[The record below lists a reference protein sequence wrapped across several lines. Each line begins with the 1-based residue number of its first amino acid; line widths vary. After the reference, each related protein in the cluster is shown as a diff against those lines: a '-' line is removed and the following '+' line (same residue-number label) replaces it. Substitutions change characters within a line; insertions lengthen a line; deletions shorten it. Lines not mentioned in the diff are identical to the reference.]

1 MQAASGAG
9 GKGWEILSY
18 TDKISQTRD
27 YTNSVTGTVTHNGY
41 WPASNLDSLPWP
53 YNNDRAGGS
62 SAITATWAPSTIP
75 WHRFGQMG
83 RRAFDDH
90 TETDSG
96 ANTRTELGDGDGWYK
111 AAYNKTKLTK
121 VALVGNEGTVDLEE
135 PTNSTNHLVYD
146 LVGTS
151 GNTTDA
157 DAGTGDYTVI
167 SLIQTLSQY
176 NQDNATWHS
185 AGNVAAD
192 ATNNHLLFNGPDSRN
207 FTSGGGAQTQAAYS
221 GVCTS
226 AAGKMHPMGK
236 NSTTF
241 ERSEY
246 PNLFAFWAINV
257 DSDHDTQVCV
267 AFHAG
272 GTGNTYGGWNSLGRP
287 DNMGL
292 SPTLATQGPNQTNKG
307 DSFRNAAAAY
317 TFWSMWNNDWHGNTQ
332 TQNIAGNYNATYDED
347 TETTV
352 AQTGT
357 ANKYTNKGTA
367 TRFSS
372 NSADK
377 QWRIAMQSTPGVKT
391 PGGNDPKNETDSSDD
406 PMLYMCKQVYFLG
419 YSE

>member
-18 TDKISQTRD
+18 TDKISQTRN
-27 YTNSVTGTVTHNGY
+27 YTNSITGTVTHNGY
-41 WPASNLDSLPWP
+41 WPADTNNVWP
-53 YNNDRAGGS
+53 YNNDRAAGN

-96 ANTRTELGDGDGWYK
+96 ADTRTKLGDGDGWYS
-111 AAYNKTKLTK
+111 AAYNKTNLTK
-121 VALVGNEGTVDLEE
+121 VALVGNEGTVDLDE

-185 AGNVAAD
+185 AGDVAAD
-192 ATNNHLLFNGPDSRN
+192 ATNNHILFNGPDSRN

-221 GVCTS
+221 GICTS

-236 NSTTF
+236 NNGIF

-272 GTGNTYGGWNSLGRP
+272 GTGNTYGGWNSLGRN
-287 DNMGL
+287 DYMGI
-292 SPTLATQGPNQTNKG
+292 STGYATQNNATNKA
-307 DSFRNAAAAY
+307 DSFRGAHAAY
-317 TFWSMWNNDWHGNTQ
+317 TFWSMWNNDWHSNTKR
-332 TQNIAGNYNATYDED
+332 QNIAGNYNSAWDED
-347 TETTV
+347 ATTTV
-352 AQTGT
+352 QQTPAGADAYKNSGT
-357 ANKYTNKGTA
+357 STKFGSGAALK
-367 TRFSS
+367 
-372 NSADK
+372 D
-377 QWRIAMQSTPGVKT
+377 WHIAMQSPPGVKT
-391 PGGNDPKNETDSSDD
+391 PSGNDPKNETETSDD